1 MGYSSE
7 VITGSTPQAMRT
19 KVQKDFQ
26 EGELNIVL
34 LSGKMGVGITLDA
47 ADDLIM
53 FDLPYDPDT
62 IEQIE
67 DRIHRASRNH
77 QVVIWTLLAIGT
89 IDQAVA
95 RTVSKRYQ
103 ATRESMDG
111 RRGIDFERKILEKI
125 RVSARMSDVSDNV
138 DSSGGDNG

>member
-1 MGYSSE
+1 
-7 VITGSTPQAMRT
+7 
-19 KVQKDFQ
+19 
-26 EGELNIVL
+26 
-34 LSGKMGVGITLDA
+34 
-47 ADDLIM
+47 
-53 FDLPYDPDT
+53 
-62 IEQIE
+62 
-67 DRIHRASRNH
+67 
-77 QVVIWTLLAIGT
+77 VVIWTLLAIGT